1 MDAIEPHWI
10 SLLFFAALLTV
21 CTLSFLVVAGMFP
34 LRSRPDSLKSN
45 GGLVLVTGNALLL
58 AALSIGTAYFGYSE
72 LRWTTLVVV
81 AGLVVLFAPGLFEIW
96 PASYR
101 DGSKGLAVMMGV
113 QLLALATLTK
123 LSSPAWVNDL

>member
-81 AGLVVLFAPGLFEIW
+81 AGLVVLFAPALFEIW

-113 QLLALATLTK
+113 QLLALVTLTK
-123 LSSPAWVNDL
+123 LASPAWVNDL

>member
-10 SLLFFAALLTV
+10 SLLFFAALATI
-21 CTLSFLVVAGMFP
+21 CTLSFLIVAGMFP

-45 GGLVLVTGNALLL
+45 GGLLLVTGNALLL

-81 AGLVVLFAPGLFEIW
+81 AGLVVLFAPGLFEVW
-96 PASYR
+96 PASFR
-101 DGSKGLAVMMGV
+101 DGSKGLAVLMGI

-123 LSSPAWVNDL
+123 IASPAWANYS

>member
-10 SLLFFAALLTV
+10 SLLLFAALATV

-34 LRSRPDSLKSN
+34 LHSRPDSVKSSA
-45 GGLVLVTGNALLL
+45 GLLLVAGNALLL
-58 AALSIGTAYFGYSE
+58 AALSIWTAYFGYSE

-81 AGLVVLFAPGLFEIW
+81 AGLVVLFAPGLFQVW
-96 PASYR
+96 PASFR
-101 DGSKGLAVMMGV
+101 DGSKGLIVLMGV

-123 LSSPAWVNDL
+123 IASPALANHS

>member
-81 AGLVVLFAPGLFEIW
+81 AGLVVLFAPALFEIW
-96 PASYR
+96 QASYR

-123 LSSPAWVNDL
+123 LASPAWVNDL

>member
-81 AGLVVLFAPGLFEIW
+81 GGLVVLFAPALFEIW

-123 LSSPAWVNDL
+123 LASPAWVNDL

>member
-45 GGLVLVTGNALLL
+45 GGLMLVTGNALLL

-101 DGSKGLAVMMGV
+101 DG
-113 QLLALATLTK
+113 
-123 LSSPAWVNDL
+123 